1 LSKIK
6 ISEMAELGVL
16 RNFHYMTGFS
26 SPVVML
32 EGGAKFAKK
41 SKVGPKDAF
50 AIQSWKKLHI

>member
-1 LSKIK
+1 MKGSGIV
-6 ISEMAELGVL
+6 ELGL
-16 RNFHYMTGFS
+16 LTNFHYMTGFS